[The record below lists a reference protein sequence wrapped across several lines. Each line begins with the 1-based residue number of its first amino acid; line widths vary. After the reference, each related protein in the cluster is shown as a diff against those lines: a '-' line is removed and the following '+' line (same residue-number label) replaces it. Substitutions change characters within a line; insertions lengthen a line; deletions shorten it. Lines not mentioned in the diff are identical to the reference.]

1 MMYVVFWWGLA
12 DLSRLDGGRG
22 CSVRGRSRT
31 GSGLLVE
38 RVGVLGQLAGGGAR
52 EAAET
57 ETRTA
62 RGTREG
68 ETGSVMTGQLSFGER
83 KRN

>member
-1 MMYVVFWWGLA
+1 MVAG
-12 DLSRLDGGRG
+12 G

-57 ETRTA
+57 ETGQ
-62 RGTREG
+62 RGGHGR
-68 ETGSVMTGQLSFGER
+68 VRLI
-83 KRN
+83 